1 MGWVYSSVASA
12 QHPLPA
18 TIRSH
23 RKLAK
28 LLSTWVSPLH
38 GFARPISRSGGA
50 AGHHRIHTT
59 LHQCNTATG
68 RLSSRYCSAPATP
81 LNQVVT
87 CYYPFCSEPNLQNLP
102 TIRDSNAACIRDAF
116 CASGVYDAQP
126 QREGKAVC
134 SYCCVWLSTHSPFVI
149 RWQHIAGCRLC
160 TGSGLHW
167 STLLFRAALHLT
179 IATLT
184 DRSSHHGSSGTRRA
198 PACHLQCRPW
208 HCTCCDAQPQA

>member
-1 MGWVYSSVASA
+1 MGWAYSSVASA

-68 RLSSRYCSAPATP
+68 RLSSRYCSAPSTP

-87 CYYPFCSEPNLQNLP
+87 CHCPFCSEPNLQNLP

-116 CASGVYDAQP
+116 CASGVYDGNH
-126 QREGKAVC
+126 REKAKLFAVLTLL
-134 SYCCVWLSTHSPFVI
+134 CVAVHPLSLRSQMATHCWLSTMHRLVYVAPLCCFV
-149 RWQHIAGCRLC
+149 LP
-160 TGSGLHW
+160 
-167 STLLFRAALHLT
+167 
-179 IATLT
+179 
-184 DRSSHHGSSGTRRA
+184 SSHHRHPHR
-198 PACHLQCRPW
+198 
-208 HCTCCDAQPQA
+208 